1 MRTITI
7 ILLFCFAL
15 LSGTFMTS
23 CNNGNDGMTSSKSLA
38 EQLIGKWNFS
48 KSYQKKE
55 GQWRIITFGIPEK
68 GWHQYSADGTV
79 TFHSRM
85 NGQDEDSEMKWEV
98 NNETGDMRWY
108 ESDPGKALSVK
119 VSVDGDTMTVLYSK
133 NFDPVAGQVVEGEFK
148 DVLIRE
154 K

>member
-7 ILLFCFAL
+7 ILLFCFTL
-15 LSGTFMTS
+15 LSGTLLTS
-23 CNNGNDGMTSSKSLA
+23 CDNSNDDKTSSKSLE

-48 KSYQKKE
+48 KSYQKKD
-55 GQWRIITFGIPEK
+55 GQWQEITFGIPEE
-68 GWHQYSADGTV
+68 GYHQYNADGSV
-79 TFHSRM
+79 MFHSRM

-98 NNETGDMRWY
+98 NNETGEMRWY
-108 ESDPGKALSVK
+108 ESDPEKALTVN
-119 VSVDGDTMTVLYSK
+119 VSVEGDTMTVLYSR
-133 NFDPVAGQVVEGEFK
+133 NFDPTVGQVVEGEFK

>member
-1 MRTITI
+1 MKTRTIL
-7 ILLFCFAL
+7 LLFSLTVLA
-15 LSGTFMTS
+15 GTFMTS
-23 CNNGNDGMTSSKSLA
+23 CNSGNDDTISSKSLE

-55 GQWRIITFGIPEK
+55 GQWQEITFGIPEE
-68 GWHQYSADGTV
+68 GWHQYNADGTV

-85 NGQDEDSEMKWEV
+85 NGQDEDSEMKWAV
-98 NNETGDMRWY
+98 NNETGEMRWY
-108 ESDPGKALSVK
+108 ESDPGKALTVN
-119 VSVDGDTMTVLYSK
+119 VSVDGDTMTVLYAR
-133 NFDPVAGQVVEGEFK
+133 NFDPEVGQVVEGEFR